1 MVQCQKAGWICVN
14 FEFQKRQIS
23 IKTPANDLRWC
34 FFLFMN
40 NFEENEFE
48 DLIAQYGAA
57 EVFPV
62 VTRFPADLITP
73 FGAYLKLS
81 IDAQYSFL
89 FESVE
94 GGENL
99 ARYSF
104 LGADPQLIV
113 REDVGKTIVETRGE
127 KTTEDEPIYEYL
139 RKSLRERK
147 IAEVPNLPSFIG
159 GAIGY
164 FDFSAVEYFEPSIRD
179 SKKNF
184 VPDSGSQFA
193 FYKTTIAFD
202 HAKQQIAI
210 ITLVFDVNITDKYKL
225 IEEFHNARQ
234 INAQIYENL
243 ETASFPKISG
253 DFNGETLKVSSNW
266 EKNDFKDAV
275 SKIKELIRAGECY
288 QVVLSQCFTKETK
301 ATPEAIY
308 RALRA
313 MNPSPYMILMKL
325 GERSIVGASPEMLV
339 RCRDRN
345 LEYRPIAGT
354 RPRGKDEKEDLRL
367 AEEMRADLK
376 EVSEH
381 TMLVDL
387 GRNDLGKVSKYGSVR
402 VKDLMSVEKFSH
414 VQHLVSYLFSD
425 LKEGFDQF
433 DALASCFPAGTVT
446 GAPKVRAIQII
457 QELEPTPRGVYSGAV
472 GYIDYAGNLDTC
484 IAIRTLVLENG
495 VAKVQAGAGIVAD
508 SVPENEYQETLHKA
522 QGLLKAI
529 ELAESGKYAI

>member
-1 MVQCQKAGWICVN
+1 M
-14 FEFQKRQIS
+14 
-23 IKTPANDLRWC
+23 KTPAKTFRWC

-40 NFEENEFE
+40 IFPENEFE
-48 DLIAQYGAA
+48 DLIAQFGAA
-57 EVFPV
+57 DVFPV

-73 FGAYLKLS
+73 FGAYLKLAK
-81 IDAQYSFL
+81 DAEHSFL

-104 LGADPQLIV
+104 LGANPEFVAVESDGNTV
-113 REDVGKTIVETRGE
+113 VENEKTKTIEH
-127 KTTEDEPIYEYL
+127 KPIYDYL
-139 RKSLRERK
+139 RRMLRERK
-147 IAEVPNLPSFIG
+147 IADVPHLPSFIG
-159 GAIGY
+159 GAVGY
-164 FDFSAVEYFEPSIRD
+164 LDFSTVEYFEPVLKR

-184 VPDSGSQFA
+184 ETDSNSQFA
-193 FYKTTIAFD
+193 FYRTTIAFD

-210 ITLVFDVNITDKYKL
+210 ITLVFAENVSGKNEL
-225 IEEFHNARQ
+225 IQEFQRARQ
-234 INAQIYENL
+234 TNEQIFEDL
-243 ETASFPKISG
+243 ESASFPKISG
-253 DFNGETLKVSSNW
+253 DTESKTCEVFSNW
-266 EKNDFKDAV
+266 EKDDFKAAV
-275 SKIKELIRAGECY
+275 SQIKELIKAGECY
-288 QVVLSQCFTKETK
+288 QVVLSQCFTKT
-301 ATPEAIY
+301 TNVSPEAVY
-308 RALRA
+308 RALRS
-313 MNPSPYMILMKL
+313 MNPSPYMILMRL

-339 RCRDRN
+339 RCRDKK

-354 RPRGKDEKEDLRL
+354 RPRGNNEDEDTQL

-387 GRNDLGKVSKYGSVR
+387 GRNDLGRVSKFGSVR

-414 VQHLVSYLFSD
+414 VQHLVSYLFSE
-425 LKEGFDQF
+425 LREGFDQF

-457 QELEPTPRGVYSGAV
+457 QELEPTARGVYSGAV

-495 VAKVQAGAGIVAD
+495 VAKIQAGAGIVAD

-522 QGLLKAI
+522 EGLLRAI
-529 ELAESGKYAI
+529 ELAESGKYAV

>member
-1 MVQCQKAGWICVN
+1 MDNSLEK
-14 FEFQKRQIS
+14 
-23 IKTPANDLRWC
+23 
-34 FFLFMN
+34 
-40 NFEENEFE
+40 EFE
-48 DLIAQYGAA
+48 DLILQCGEA

-73 FGAYLKLS
+73 FGAYLKLAK
-81 IDAQYSFL
+81 DAEYSFL

-94 GGENL
+94 GGESL

-104 LGADPQLIV
+104 LGANPEFVVKEHNQNLNIIKGSNHTFK
-113 REDVGKTIVETRGE
+113 EES
-127 KTTEDEPIYEYL
+127 IYEFLKAYL
-139 RKSLRERK
+139 KKRK
-147 IAEVPNLPSFIG
+147 IADVQNLPSFIG

-164 FDFSAVEYFEPSIRD
+164 FDFAAVEYFEPILKK

-184 VPDSGSQFA
+184 ESNSQSQFA

-210 ITLVFDVNITDKYKL
+210 ITLVFAEDFQNKKQLLENLNSAKQTNEKI
-225 IEEFHNARQ
+225 F
-234 INAQIYENL
+234 ENL
-243 ETASFPKISG
+243 ETAEFPQISQ
-253 DFNGETLKVSSNW
+253 NVTKSNSEISSNW
-266 EKNDFKDAV
+266 EKEDFKNAV
-275 SKIKELIRAGECY
+275 SHIKELINAGECY
-288 QVVLSQCFTKETK
+288 QVVLSQCFTKNTN
-301 ATPEAIY
+301 ASPEAIY
-308 RALRA
+308 RALRSL
-313 MNPSPYMILMKL
+313 NPSPYMILMKL
-325 GERSIVGASPEMLV
+325 GEKSIVGASPEMLV
-339 RCRDRN
+339 RCRDKK

-354 RPRGKDEKEDLRL
+354 RPRGKNELEDTKF
-367 AEEMRADLK
+367 AEEMRTDLK

-387 GRNDLGKVSKYGSVR
+387 GRNDLGRVSEFGSVR

-425 LKEGFDQF
+425 LKEDFDQF

-457 QELEPTPRGVYSGAV
+457 QQLEPIARGIYSGAV

-484 IAIRTLVLENG
+484 IAIRTLDLENG
-495 VAKVQAGAGIVAD
+495 VAKIQAGAGIVAD

-522 QGLLKAI
+522 KGLFKAI
-529 ELAESGKYAI
+529 ELAESGKYSV

>member
-1 MVQCQKAGWICVN
+1 
-14 FEFQKRQIS
+14 
-23 IKTPANDLRWC
+23 
-34 FFLFMN
+34 MN
-40 NFEENEFE
+40 NSLEKEFE
-48 DLIAQYGAA
+48 DLILQYGEA

-73 FGAYLKLS
+73 FGAYLKLAG
-81 IDAQYSFL
+81 DAEYSFL

-94 GGENL
+94 GGESL

-104 LGADPQLIV
+104 LGANPEFVVKEHNQNVNIIKGSNYTF
-113 REDVGKTIVETRGE
+113 REES
-127 KTTEDEPIYEYL
+127 IYEFLKVYL
-139 RKSLRERK
+139 KKRK
-147 IAEVPNLPSFIG
+147 IADAQNLPSFIG

-164 FDFSAVEYFEPSIRD
+164 FDFAAVEYFEPILKK

-184 VPDSGSQFA
+184 ESKSQSQFA

-210 ITLVFDVNITDKYKL
+210 ITLVFAEDFQNKKEL
-225 IEEFHNARQ
+225 S
-234 INAQIYENL
+234 ENL
-243 ETASFPKISG
+243 NSAKQTNEKIFENLGTAEFPQISQ
-253 DFNGETLKVSSNW
+253 NEIKSNSESSSNW
-266 EKNDFKDAV
+266 EKEDFKNAV
-275 SKIKELIRAGECY
+275 SHIKKLINAGECY
-288 QVVLSQCFTKETK
+288 QVVLSQCFTKKTN
-301 ATPEAIY
+301 ASPEAIY
-308 RALRA
+308 RALRSL
-313 MNPSPYMILMKL
+313 NPSPYMILMKL
-325 GERSIVGASPEMLV
+325 SEKSIVGASPEMLV
-339 RCRDRN
+339 RCRDKK

-354 RPRGKDEKEDLRL
+354 RPRGKNELEDAKF

-387 GRNDLGKVSKYGSVR
+387 GRNDLGKVSEFGSVK

-425 LKEGFDQF
+425 LKKDFDQF

-457 QELEPTPRGVYSGAV
+457 QELEPTARGIYAGAV

-495 VAKVQAGAGIVAD
+495 VAKIQAGAGIVAD
-508 SVPENEYQETLHKA
+508 SVPETEYQETIHKA
-522 QGLLKAI
+522 KGLFKAI
-529 ELAESGKYAI
+529 ELAESGKYAV

>member
-1 MVQCQKAGWICVN
+1 
-14 FEFQKRQIS
+14 
-23 IKTPANDLRWC
+23 
-34 FFLFMN
+34 MN
-40 NFEENEFE
+40 NFVDAFLFFMENDLEKEFE
-48 DLIAQYGAA
+48 DLVSQYGEV

-73 FGAYLKLS
+73 FGAYLKLAT
-81 IDAQYSFL
+81 DAEYSFL

-94 GGENL
+94 GGESL

-104 LGADPQLIV
+104 LGTNPEFVV
-113 REDVGKTIVETRGE
+113 REHNENLNIINGSNHSFKAES
-127 KTTEDEPIYEYL
+127 IYEFL
-139 RKSLRERK
+139 RNNLNERK
-147 IAEVPNLPSFIG
+147 IAKVQNLPSFIG
-159 GAIGY
+159 GAVGY
-164 FDFSAVEYFEPSIRD
+164 FDFAAVEYFEPVLKK

-184 VPDSGSQFA
+184 ESDSQSLFA

-210 ITLVFDVNITDKYKL
+210 ITLVFAEDFQNKAELLEKL
-225 IEEFHNARQ
+225 NFAKQTNEQ
-234 INAQIYENL
+234 IFQKL
-243 ETASFPKISG
+243 ETADFPKISNNEYES
-253 DFNGETLKVSSNW
+253 DSEISSNW
-266 EKNDFKDAV
+266 KKEDFKNAV
-275 SKIKELIRAGECY
+275 THIKELIAAGECY
-288 QVVLSQCFTKETK
+288 QVVLSQCFTKKTN
-301 ATPEAIY
+301 ASPEAIY
-308 RALRA
+308 RAIRSL
-313 MNPSPYMILMKL
+313 NPSPYMILMKL
-325 GERSIVGASPEMLV
+325 GEKSIVGASPEMLV
-339 RCRDRN
+339 RCRDKK

-354 RPRGKDEKEDLRL
+354 RPRGKDELEDIKF

-387 GRNDLGKVSKYGSVR
+387 GRNDLGKVSKFGSVQ

-457 QELEPTPRGVYSGAV
+457 QELEPTARGVYSGAV

-495 VAKVQAGAGIVAD
+495 VAKIQAGAGIVAD
-508 SVPENEYQETLHKA
+508 SVPETEYQETIHKA
-522 QGLLKAI
+522 NGLFKAI
-529 ELAESGKYAI
+529 ELAESGKYAV

>member
-1 MVQCQKAGWICVN
+1 MDNSLEK
-14 FEFQKRQIS
+14 
-23 IKTPANDLRWC
+23 
-34 FFLFMN
+34 
-40 NFEENEFE
+40 EFE
-48 DLIAQYGAA
+48 DLILQCGEA

-73 FGAYLKLS
+73 FGAYLKLAK
-81 IDAQYSFL
+81 DAEYSFL

-104 LGADPQLIV
+104 LGANPEFVVKEHNQNLNIIKGSNHTFK
-113 REDVGKTIVETRGE
+113 EES
-127 KTTEDEPIYEYL
+127 IYEFLKAYL
-139 RKSLRERK
+139 KKRK
-147 IAEVPNLPSFIG
+147 IADVQNLPSFIG

-164 FDFSAVEYFEPSIRD
+164 FDFAAVEYFEPILRK

-184 VPDSGSQFA
+184 ESNSHSQFA
-193 FYKTTIAFD
+193 FYKSTIAFD

-210 ITLVFDVNITDKYKL
+210 ITLVFAEDFQNKKELLENLNSAKQTNEKI
-225 IEEFHNARQ
+225 F
-234 INAQIYENL
+234 ENL
-243 ETASFPKISG
+243 ETAEFPQISQ
-253 DFNGETLKVSSNW
+253 NETKSNSEISSNW
-266 EKNDFKDAV
+266 EKEDFKNAV
-275 SKIKELIRAGECY
+275 SHIKELINAGECY
-288 QVVLSQCFTKETK
+288 QVVLSQCFTKNTN
-301 ATPEAIY
+301 ASPEAIY
-308 RALRA
+308 RALRSL
-313 MNPSPYMILMKL
+313 NPSPYMILMKL
-325 GERSIVGASPEMLV
+325 GEKSIVGASPEMLV
-339 RCRDRN
+339 RCRDKK

-354 RPRGKDEKEDLRL
+354 RPRGKNELEDTKF

-387 GRNDLGKVSKYGSVR
+387 GRNDLGRVSEFGSVR

-425 LKEGFDQF
+425 LKEDFDQF

-457 QELEPTPRGVYSGAV
+457 QQLEPTARGIYSGAV

-484 IAIRTLVLENG
+484 IAIRTLDLENG
-495 VAKVQAGAGIVAD
+495 VAKIQAGAGIVAD

-522 QGLLKAI
+522 KGLFKAI
-529 ELAESGKYAI
+529 ELAESGKYSV